1 VVLLPTTTKRTFMLS
16 FWNFRGPFF
25 LLLAVES
32 DKSNNCCGALV
43 VVGLGYCVPHYEV
56 WFSVVVKTLF
66 NNLCAKNGQLVVY

>member
-1 VVLLPTTTKRTFMLS
+1 
-16 FWNFRGPFF
+16 
-25 LLLAVES
+25 VES

-66 NNLCAKNGQLVVY
+66 SNLCAKNGQLVVY